1 MLLSDGEPNGGTDD
15 NAATIWDVSPNG
27 EWVDSY
33 STNTARAV
41 CQKKTMTNQ
50 ELGEIFHCF
59 YTYCHT

>member
-50 ELGEIFHCF
+50 ELG
-59 YTYCHT
+59 